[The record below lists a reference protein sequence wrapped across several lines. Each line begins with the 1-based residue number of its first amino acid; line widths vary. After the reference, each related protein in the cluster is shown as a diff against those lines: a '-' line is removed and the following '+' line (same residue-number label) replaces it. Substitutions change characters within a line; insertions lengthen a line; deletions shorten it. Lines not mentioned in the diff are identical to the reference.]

1 MTFPLS
7 KEEKKAL
14 SDVKEKLSNS
24 PFFSGKEYQLYKDA
38 LSLMM
43 DEGLIQR
50 RNSMGREAYV
60 IVGDMAVFDQWVKDQ
75 DRKARKLS
83 RREWRI
89 AVTAAIVGAAIGL
102 LPTFFRFFLNL

>member
-7 KEEKKAL
+7 KDEMKTL
-14 SDVKEKLSNS
+14 SELKGKLSNS
-24 PFFSGKEYQLYKDA
+24 PFFSDKEYQLYKDA

-50 RNSMGREAYV
+50 RNSMGRAAYV

-102 LPTFFRFFLNL
+102 LPTFIRFILNL